1 MNRASMFYSQPSKM
15 SNYPTYERTQVKQRG
30 GGGFY
35 SEKTGDWG
43 RKVVKG
49 MASFLAPPLINDMVA
64 MAGKGQR
71 K

>member
-30 GGGFY
+30 GGFY

-43 RKVVKG
+43 RKAVMG
-49 MASFLAPPLINDMVA
+49 MASFLAPPLINGMVA
-64 MAGKGQR
+64 MARKGQT